1 MNKRII
7 SKLWSSIY
15 DLLMLTKGTGRKPL
29 EQIEQELDELERECR
44 KYEPEDDMSK
54 IVEE

>member
-44 KYEPEDDMSK
+44 KYEAEDEDAYY
-54 IVEE
+54 